1 MKIVFAGTP
10 AVAVPTLE
18 ALVASRHE
26 VVAVITRADAPVG
39 RKRVMTPSPVAA
51 AAERAGLTVIK
62 ANRLDVDVTAAIR
75 LLEPDLG
82 VIVAYGGLVKR
93 ALLDTPTH
101 GWINL
106 HFSLLPRWR
115 GAAPVQHSLIAGD
128 EQTGVSIFQLVPE
141 LDAGDIFLRRAL
153 PAPDDATAGDL
164 LQAYAAESVPLI
176 LEVVD
181 GIASG
186 TASSQPQSGDVT
198 LAPKLSAADGRL
210 DWSATAARVF
220 AHYRGVTPEP
230 GAHTQI
236 AIAPADS
243 SPAAAVTGVEDV
255 ARAADV
261 TEEADVAEAPEPSTT
276 TLKVLELAR
285 TSTRGLDAGRLALID
300 KRVHIGTGSGDDL
313 ELVRVQPAG
322 RQAMAAADWWRGLP
336 SGAEISAR

>member
-62 ANRLDVDVTAAIR
+62 ANRLDDDVTAAIR
-75 LLEPDLG
+75 SLEPDLG

-128 EQTGVSIFQLVPE
+128 EETGVSIFQLVPE

-164 LQAYAAESVPLI
+164 LQAYAAESVPLV

-181 GIASG
+181 NIASG
-186 TASSQPQSGDVT
+186 TATSEPQSGDVT

-210 DWSATAARVF
+210 DWSADASRVF

-230 GAHTQI
+230 GAHTEI
-236 AIAPADS
+236 TIAPAGGS
-243 SPAAAVTGVEDV
+243 TAAAVAAGAGAAHVAGV
-255 ARAADV
+255 A
-261 TEEADVAEAPEPSTT
+261 EPSTT

-285 TSTRGLDAGRLALID
+285 TTGRGLDAGRLALID

>member
-10 AVAVPTLE
+10 VVAVPTLE
-18 ALVASRHE
+18 ALIASPHE
-26 VVAVITRADAPVG
+26 IVAVITRADAPVG
-39 RKRVMTPSPVAA
+39 RKRVMTPSPVAL
-51 AAERAGLTVIK
+51 AAERAGLPVIK
-62 ANRLDVDVTAAIR
+62 ANRLDDEVTAAIR
-75 LLEPDLG
+75 SLEPDLG

-128 EQTGVSIFQLVPE
+128 DEIGVSIFQLVPE
-141 LDAGDIFLRRAL
+141 HDSGDVFLRRAI
-153 PAPDDATAGDL
+153 PAPDDSTAGLVLD
-164 LQAYAAESVPLI
+164 
-176 LEVVD
+176 VVD
-181 GIASG
+181 GIDAG
-186 TASSQPQSGDVT
+186 TATSEPQTGEVT

-210 DWSATAARVF
+210 DWAADAPRIF

-230 GAHTQI
+230 GAHTEI
-236 AIAPADS
+236 TITSAGAEAGAEVGAAPAT
-243 SPAAAVTGVEDV
+243 A
-255 ARAADV
+255 
-261 TEEADVAEAPEPSTT
+261 
-276 TLKVLELAR
+276 LKVLALAR
-285 TSTRGLDAGRLALID
+285 TSARGLGAGQLALTD
-300 KRVHIGTGSGDDL
+300 KRVHIGTGSGDNL

>member
-62 ANRLDVDVTAAIR
+62 ANRLDDDVTAAIR
-75 LLEPDLG
+75 SFEPDLG

-128 EQTGVSIFQLVPE
+128 EETGVSIFQLVPE
-141 LDAGDIFLRRAL
+141 LDAG
-153 PAPDDATAGDL
+153 
-164 LQAYAAESVPLI
+164 VPLV

-186 TASSQPQSGDVT
+186 TATSEPQSGDVT

-210 DWSATAARVF
+210 DWSADASRVF
-220 AHYRGVTPEP
+220 ALYRGVTPEP
-230 GAHTQI
+230 GAHTEI
-236 AIAPADS
+236 AIAPAGGS
-243 SPAAAVTGVEDV
+243 TAAAV
-255 ARAADV
+255 AAG
-261 TEEADVAEAPEPSTT
+261 ADVADVADVAEPSTT

-285 TSTRGLDAGRLALID
+285 TASRCLDAGQLALID

>member
-18 ALVASRHE
+18 ALAASQHE
-26 VVAVITRADAPVG
+26 IVAVITRADAPVG

-62 ANRLDVDVTAAIR
+62 ANRLDDEVTEAIR
-75 LLEPDLG
+75 AFEPDLG
-82 VIVAYGGLVKR
+82 VIVAYGGLVKQ
-93 ALLDTPTH
+93 ALLETPTH

-128 EQTGVSIFQLVPE
+128 EETGVSIFQLVPE
-141 LDAGDIFLRRAL
+141 LDAGDIFLRRPL

-164 LQAYAAESVPLI
+164 LDAYAVQSVPLV
-176 LEVVD
+176 LDVVD

-186 TASSQPQSGDVT
+186 TATSDPQGGDVT
-198 LAPKLSAADGRL
+198 LAPKLTAADGRL
-210 DWSATAARVF
+210 DWTAEASRIF

-230 GAHTQI
+230 GAHTEI
-236 AIAPADS
+236 VITPTGGATDPA
-243 SPAAAVTGVEDV
+243 
-255 ARAADV
+255 
-261 TEEADVAEAPEPSTT
+261 EPNTT
-276 TLKVLELAR
+276 VLKVLVLAR
-285 TSTRGLDAGRLALID
+285 ASARGLEAGQLALHD
-300 KRVHIGTGSGDDL
+300 KRVHIGTGSGDNL

>member
-62 ANRLDVDVTAAIR
+62 ANRLDDDVTAAIR

-128 EQTGVSIFQLVPE
+128 EETGVSIFQLVPE

-153 PAPDDATAGDL
+153 PAPEDATAGDL
-164 LQAYAAESVPLI
+164 LQAYAAESVPLV

-186 TASSQPQSGDVT
+186 TAISEPQSGDVT

-210 DWSATAARVF
+210 DWSADASRVF

-230 GAHTQI
+230 GAHTEI
-236 AIAPADS
+236 AIAPAGGS
-243 SPAAAVTGVEDV
+243 TAGAVAAVAG
-255 ARAADV
+255 AADV
-261 TEEADVAEAPEPSTT
+261 ADVAEPTTT

-285 TSTRGLDAGRLALID
+285 TSSRGLDAGRLALID

>member
-62 ANRLDVDVTAAIR
+62 ANRLDDDVTAAIR

-128 EQTGVSIFQLVPE
+128 EETGVSIFQLVPE

-153 PAPDDATAGDL
+153 PAPDGATAGDL
-164 LQAYAAESVPLI
+164 LQAYAAESVPLV
-176 LEVVD
+176 LEVVG

-186 TASSQPQSGDVT
+186 TAISEPQSGDVT

-210 DWSATAARVF
+210 DWSTDASRVF

-230 GAHTQI
+230 GAHTEI
-236 AIAPADS
+236 AIAPAGGS
-243 SPAAAVTGVEDV
+243 TAGAVAAVAG
-255 ARAADV
+255 AADV
-261 TEEADVAEAPEPSTT
+261 ADVAEPTTT

-285 TSTRGLDAGRLALID
+285 TSSRGLDAGQLALVD

>member
-18 ALVASRHE
+18 ALAASEHE
-26 VVAVITRADAPVG
+26 IVAVITRADAPVG

-62 ANRLDVDVTAAIR
+62 ANRLDDEVTEAIR

-128 EQTGVSIFQLVPE
+128 AETGVSIFQLVPE
-141 LDAGDIFLRRAL
+141 LDAGDIFLRRPL

-164 LQAYAAESVPLI
+164 LDAYATESVPLV
-176 LEVVD
+176 LDVVD
-181 GIASG
+181 GIGAG
-186 TASSQPQSGDVT
+186 TATSEPQTGDVT

-210 DWSATAARVF
+210 DWTTAASHVF
-220 AHYRGVTPEP
+220 ARYRGVTPEP
-230 GAHTQI
+230 GAHTEI
-236 AIAPADS
+236 VIAPADDTTAA
-243 SPAAAVTGVEDV
+243 PA
-255 ARAADV
+255 
-261 TEEADVAEAPEPSTT
+261 EPITT
-276 TLKVLELAR
+276 VLKVLALAR
-285 TSTRGLDAGRLALID
+285 TSARGLDAGRLALHD
-300 KRVHIGTGSGDDL
+300 KRVHIGTGSGDNL

-322 RQAMAAADWWRGLP
+322 RQSMAAADWWRGLP

>member
-39 RKRVMTPSPVAA
+39 RKRVLTPSPVAA

-62 ANRLDVDVTAAIR
+62 ANRLDDDVTAAIR
-75 LLEPDLG
+75 SLEPDLG

-128 EQTGVSIFQLVPE
+128 EETGVSIFQLVPE

-153 PAPDDATAGDL
+153 PAPDDATAGAL
-164 LQAYAAESVPLI
+164 LEAYAAESVPLV
-176 LEVVD
+176 LDVVD

-186 TASSQPQSGDVT
+186 TATSEPQSGDVT

-210 DWSATAARVF
+210 DWSADASRVF
-220 AHYRGVTPEP
+220 ALYRGVTPEP
-230 GAHTQI
+230 GAHTEI
-236 AIAPADS
+236 AIAPAGGS
-243 SPAAAVTGVEDV
+243 TGAAVAAVPGVAHV
-255 ARAADV
+255 
-261 TEEADVAEAPEPSTT
+261 ADVAEPSTT
-276 TLKVLELAR
+276 TLKVLKLAR
-285 TSTRGLDAGRLALID
+285 TDSRGLDAGRLALID
-300 KRVHIGTGSGDDL
+300 KRVHIGTGSGEDL